1 LDRIEDW
8 SDLTYYKAIIL
19 IYMCIH
25 TQNTT
30 YRQTKQVKKSD
41 VADGLNGYIFPGG
54 DQLYIHFAVD

>member
-1 LDRIEDW
+1 
-8 SDLTYYKAIIL
+8 
-19 IYMCIH
+19 MCIH